1 MLRFGKTKVAKTEF
15 DIAKKKTAKIWDAD
29 VDRIIISK
37 LTEMNYNSKY
47 MIDCLAD
54 VIRPLG
60 LILLKLK
67 DMLKDLKMR
76 IRNLCLCV

>member
-1 MLRFGKTKVAKTEF
+1 
-15 DIAKKKTAKIWDAD
+15 
-29 VDRIIISK
+29 
-37 LTEMNYNSKY
+37 